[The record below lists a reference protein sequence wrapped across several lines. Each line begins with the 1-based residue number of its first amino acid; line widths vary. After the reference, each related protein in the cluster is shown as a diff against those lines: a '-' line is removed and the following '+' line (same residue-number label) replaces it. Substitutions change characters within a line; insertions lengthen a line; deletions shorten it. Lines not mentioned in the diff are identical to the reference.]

1 MTNTAGAT
9 DPLLAPDKA
18 AVAFK
23 AWLRRLVTDSAE
35 LVAFDAGEIDAVMD
49 RNSVSALLLPEA
61 QTALHDS
68 NRIVFS
74 ALDALPGEVC
84 VLDTM
89 GRVVMTNKAWRV
101 SGAAHARAGLD
112 VRTGENFLDA
122 CLDAPRSERAQA
134 NAVAVGLRKILTGM
148 RQSLHFR
155 YVCPSPRAGSFFTL
169 TMAAIAAHGPVN
181 VLLTRVWHSEPRQ
194 TGKISGDTS
203 GKVRRIATAARSE
216 VENRLLAALPSKD
229 YAQLASGLEPVT
241 ITHGEV
247 LHEPGEPMRE
257 VYFPSNCLVS
267 LLTVVEDHRA
277 LEVGLVGREGMIGA
291 RLALGAATSSV
302 RALVQGTGT
311 AMRMNAKRFLRE
323 FRRSQALQRV
333 LLQFTDKLMVQVS
346 QTAACNHFHLVES
359 RLARSLLMTA
369 ERMRSAEFHLTHEF
383 LAEMLGVRRVGVTM
397 AASALQHRGFIRYR
411 RGNIIILDQQGL
423 ESACCPCYRHLQV
436 MNAETQTNSPHPSST
451 R

>member
-1 MTNTAGAT
+1 MIDAPGSNN
-9 DPLLAPDKA
+9 PLLAPDKA
-18 AVAFK
+18 AAAFK
-23 AWLRRLVTDSAE
+23 AWMRQLVTDTAE

-68 NRIVFS
+68 SRIVFS

-89 GRVVMTNKAWRV
+89 GIVVMTNKAWRV

-112 VRTGENFLDA
+112 VRAGENFFDA
-122 CLDAPRSERAQA
+122 CLDAPKNERAHS
-134 NAVAVGLRKILTGM
+134 NAVALGLRKILTGI

-155 YVCPSPRAGSFFTL
+155 YVCPSPHGRSAFTL
-169 TMAAIAAHGPVN
+169 TMTATAAQGPVN
-181 VLLTRVWHSEPRQ
+181 ALLTREWHSESRQ
-194 TGKISGDTS
+194 TGKISGGAS
-203 GKVRRIATAARSE
+203 KKVRRIATAAHAGA
-216 VENRLLAALPSKD
+216 ENRLLAALPLKD
-229 YAQLASGLEPVT
+229 YAQLASGLEPIT

-247 LHEPGEPMRE
+247 LCEPGEPMRD
-257 VYFPSNCLVS
+257 VYFPGNCLVS
-267 LLTVVEDHRA
+267 LLTLVEGDRA

-291 RLALGAATSSV
+291 SLALGVARSSV

-311 AMRMNAKRFLRE
+311 AMKMNARRFMRE

-333 LLQFTDKLMVQVS
+333 LLQFTDRLMVQIS
-346 QTAACNHFHLVES
+346 QTAACNRFHLVEA

-369 ERMRSAEFHLTHEF
+369 ERMGSAEFHLTHEF
-383 LAEMLGVRRVGVTM
+383 LAVMLGVRRVGVTV
-397 AASALQHRGFIRYR
+397 AASALQRRGFIRYR
-411 RGNIIILDQQGL
+411 RGNITILDHPGL
-423 ESACCPCYRHLQV
+423 ETACCPCYRHLQV
-436 MNAETQTNSPHPSST
+436 TDAET